1 MFNCL
6 LKRVVS
12 NFFYVLYRI
21 HLLPSKENCFRILL
35 YHSINGLAAKDTVN
49 FCVAPKEFEKQMQ
62 FISESGFKVVSLTE
76 AVNKIE
82 RKETFS
88 GKELVIT
95 FDDGYTDVKKYAAPI
110 LNKYNFPFTLFV
122 ISDKAKK
129 NTNLTYLDEWAYL
142 KDPDLKEMV
151 GYNVSIGSHSKS
163 HLKLTLLPTN
173 GIAEQA
179 YISKRELE
187 KIINQTVVFFSY
199 PYGFFNDK
207 VKNIL
212 RKSGYKVACSSII
225 GSNTI
230 NTDLFELR
238 RTEVCGYDNLFE
250 LRKKLL
256 GCYDWLERFHRRL
269 YVK

>member
-1 MFNCL
+1 MLLTMFNCL

-179 YISKRELE
+179 YI
-187 KIINQTVVFFSY
+187 
-199 PYGFFNDK
+199 
-207 VKNIL
+207 
-212 RKSGYKVACSSII
+212 
-225 GSNTI
+225 
-230 NTDLFELR
+230 
-238 RTEVCGYDNLFE
+238 
-250 LRKKLL
+250 
-256 GCYDWLERFHRRL
+256 
-269 YVK
+269 